1 MHWAYINYLETKLTT
16 KILTM
21 IIMGGAT
28 TSLVAWDIVAM
39 KISGKDSTVSNLM
52 AEGAHHTSVIPAT
65 FGFLGGHFFWPKENG
80 RFSLGR
86 SLSAAAVAIGSD
98 VLMKGRKPSARAWR
112 PVAALL
118 SGIAAGYWAWPQKL
132 KSEAS

>member
-1 MHWAYINYLETKLTT
+1 
-16 KILTM
+16 
-21 IIMGGAT
+21 MGGA
-28 TSLVAWDIVAM
+28 SAGLVAWDIVAT
-39 KISGKDSTVSNLM
+39 KTDGRDSTISSLM
-52 AEGAHHTSVIPAT
+52 AEGASHTSVIPAT
-65 FGFLGGHFFWPKENG
+65 FGFLGGHFFCPKENG

-86 SLSAAAVAIGSD
+86 SLSAVAAVVGSD

-132 KSEAS
+132 K